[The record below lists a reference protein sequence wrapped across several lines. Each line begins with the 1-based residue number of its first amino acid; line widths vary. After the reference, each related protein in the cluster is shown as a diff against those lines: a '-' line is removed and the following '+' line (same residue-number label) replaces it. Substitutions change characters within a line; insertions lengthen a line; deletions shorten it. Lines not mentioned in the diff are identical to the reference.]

1 MMGSSK
7 IYTFETN
14 VEIMNFVMLGRR
26 EGVCAT
32 MRFETG
38 ANSSIL
44 RELEIQL
51 IRHLLRIF
59 YLKLLWAQHQ
69 VWS

>member
-1 MMGSSK
+1 MGSSK

-44 RELEIQL
+44 RELLEIQL

-59 YLKLLWAQHQ
+59 YLKLLSA
-69 VWS
+69 